1 MGMDLG
7 ILRARPWRG
16 HELPFLASDFV
27 LVWETIPRELLKP
40 KDSSENKG
48 VRERSAI
55 IHRTWRKRFLD
66 KLLDIGIHME
76 KHVSR
81 MEKKVVHY
89 LLLSAPW
96 SVLCY
101 YAEELQLRLPLQAL
115 PNQASNW
122 SARVLGRLGI
132 RNVMAEEVPNLPL
145 DHYTCQFKVNKLQWF
160 LGSDR
165 QDTFFSTTQRHQIL
179 YEILATT
186 QYGRS
191 KDREVGVDWL
201 LSENVFSAAFPLHDG
216 PFKLPPEESAPSS
229 LNQRQI
235 LFQYWANW
243 RKWYKY
249 QPLDHIRKYFG
260 EKVAFYFA
268 WLGFYTGWL
277 LPAAVVGTL
286 VFIAGIFLMFDDVP
300 AQEVCESKEQYRMCP
315 LCKSCPYWLLSRP
328 CSAAPQAGRLFDHG
342 GTIFFSMF
350 MSLWAVMF
358 LEYWKRMNAS
368 LAHRWDCSDFED
380 IEERPRPQFTAM
392 APMTIINPI
401 TGAEE
406 PYFPKRNRHHR
417 ILAGSMVIIMMI
429 AIVVMF
435 VVSVIL
441 YRVVVAILLSS
452 SGYFRFV
459 ASASR
464 IASITGS
471 VVNLLFILI
480 LSKIY
485 ISLAHFLTK
494 WEMHRTQT
502 KYEDAFIFKVFV
514 FQFVNFYSS
523 PFYIA
528 FFKGKF
534 VGYPGNYVNF
544 LGVRNEECSPG
555 GCLIELAQELLI
567 IMVGKQIINNMQ
579 EVVIP
584 KLKCWWQKQRFA
596 SSKKVPKEG
605 ESVQAEK
612 APWEMNYQLLVFEGL
627 FDEYLEM
634 VMQFGFITIFV
645 AACPL
650 APLFALLNNWVE
662 IRLDAQKFVCDYRR
676 PVAERAQG
684 IGIWFYILEVIAHL
698 AVISNAF
705 LIAFT
710 SDFLP
715 RTYYKYIYDINL
727 HGYVNFSLS
736 HAPWDFVQQNNSACR
751 YQAFRDLDGNFSST
765 YWQLLTIRLGFIIAF
780 EHVVFFIAGLIK
792 LLVPDI
798 PESVEVKVKRERY
811 LAKEALAEN
820 KVGFASLGAPAL
832 AAELQLAAPLPPPVL
847 PSCFEAPERAAEQ
860 PASPS
865 GAGAET

>member
-1 MGMDLG
+1 
-7 ILRARPWRG
+7 
-16 HELPFLASDFV
+16 
-27 LVWETIPRELLKP
+27 
-40 KDSSENKG
+40 
-48 VRERSAI
+48 
-55 IHRTWRKRFLD
+55 
-66 KLLDIGIHME
+66 
-76 KHVSR
+76 
-81 MEKKVVHY
+81 VHY

-160 LGSDR
+160 LGSDK

-191 KDREVGVDWL
+191 KEREVGVDWL

-216 PFKLPPEESAPSS
+216 PFKLPSEESAPSS

-260 EKVAFYFA
+260 EKVAFYFT

-315 LCKSCPYWLLSRP
+315 LCKSCPYWQLSSI
-328 CSAAPQAGRLFDHG
+328 CETFKAGRLFDHG

-380 IEERPRPQFTAM
+380 IEERPRPQFTAT

-401 TGAEE
+401 TGTEE
-406 PYFPKRNRHHR
+406 PYFPKRSRHHR
-417 ILAGSMVIIMMI
+417 ILAGSMVVIMMI

-441 YRVVVAILLSS
+441 YRVVVAILLAS

-471 VVNLLFILI
+471 VVNLFFILI

-544 LGVRNEECSPG
+544 LGVRSEECSPG

-567 IMVGKQIINNMQ
+567 IMVGKQMINNTQ

-584 KLKCWWQKQRFA
+584 KLKCWWQKHRFD
-596 SSKKVPKEG
+596 SSKKAAKER
-605 ESVQAEK
+605 ESEK
-612 APWEMNYQLLVFEGL
+612 APWEKNYQLLVFEGL

-662 IRLDAQKFVCDYRR
+662 IRLDAQKLVCDYRR

-715 RTYYKYIYDINL
+715 RTYYKHIYDSSL
-727 HGYVNFSLS
+727 RGYVNFSLA
-736 HAPWDFVQQNNSACR
+736 HAPWDFVQHNNTACR
-751 YQAFRDLDGNFSST
+751 YRAFRDPDGNFSST
-765 YWQLLTIRLGFIIAF
+765 YWQLLAIRLGFIIAF
-780 EHVVFFIAGLIK
+780 EHVVFFIARLIE

-798 PESVEVKVKRERY
+798 PESVEIKVKRERY

-820 KVGFASLGAPAL
+820 KVGF
-832 AAELQLAAPLPPPVL
+832 
-847 PSCFEAPERAAEQ
+847 
-860 PASPS
+860 
-865 GAGAET
+865 

>member
-1 MGMDLG
+1 MPGPVIALNPVLVVQEMDKKDG
-7 ILRARPWRG
+7 DGSGNPACHPAQPWCG
-16 HELPFLASDFV
+16 HELHFLAADFV
-27 LVWETIPRELLKP
+27 LVWETVPRELIKR

-48 VRERSAI
+48 LRERSAI
-55 IHRTWRKRFLD
+55 IHKTWRKKFLD
-66 KLLDIGIHME
+66 KLLDAGIHME
-76 KHVSR
+76 KHTSR
-81 MEKKVVHY
+81 VEKKVVHY

-122 SARVLGRLGI
+122 SDRVLGRLGI
-132 RNVMAEEVPNLPL
+132 RNMMVEEVPNLPL
-145 DHYTCQFKVNKLQWF
+145 DYYTCQFKVNKLQWF
-160 LGSDR
+160 LGSDK
-165 QDTFFSTTQRHQIL
+165 QDTFFSTTQRQQIL

-186 QYGRS
+186 QYGCS
-191 KDREVGVDWL
+191 KEREVGVDWL
-201 LSENVFSAAFPLHDG
+201 LSENVFTAAFPLHDG
-216 PFKLPPEESAPSS
+216 PFKVPPEEPAPSS

-277 LPAAVVGTL
+277 LPAAVVGTM
-286 VFIAGIFLMFDDVP
+286 VFIAGISLMFDDIP
-300 AQEVCESKEQYRMCP
+300 SQEICESKEQYRMCP
-315 LCKSCPYWLLSRP
+315 LCKSCPYWQLSSI
-328 CSAAPQAGRLFDHG
+328 CKTFKAGRLFDHG
-342 GTIFFSMF
+342 GTIFFSIF

-392 APMTIINPI
+392 APMTKINPI

-406 PYFPKRNRHHR
+406 PYFPKRSRCHR

-441 YRVVVAILLSS
+441 YRVVVRICFFCCVCRPHSFVLS
-452 SGYFRFV
+452 
-459 ASASR
+459 
-464 IASITGS
+464 IITGS
-471 VVNLLFILI
+471 VVNLFFILI

-523 PFYIA
+523 PIYIA

-584 KLKCWWQKQRFA
+584 KLKCWWHKHRLD
-596 SSKKVPKEG
+596 SSKKPDKEG
-605 ESVQAEK
+605 ESVQAKE
-612 APWEMNYQLLVFEGL
+612 APWEKNYQLLVFEGL

-684 IGIWFYILEVIAHL
+684 IGIWFYILEVITHL

-715 RTYYKYIYDINL
+715 RTYYEYVYDSSL
-727 HGYVNFSLS
+727 RGYVNFTLAY
-736 HAPWDFVQQNNSACR
+736 APWDFMLHNNTTCR
-751 YQAFRDLDGNFSST
+751 YRAFRDQDGNLSLT
-765 YWQLLTIRLGFIIAF
+765 YWHLLAIRLGFIIVF
-780 EHVVFFIAGLIK
+780 EHVVFFIARIIE

-820 KVGFASLGAPAL
+820 KVRCPTLST
-832 AAELQLAAPLPPPVL
+832 
-847 PSCFEAPERAAEQ
+847 
-860 PASPS
+860 ASP
-865 GAGAET
+865 A